1 MKNIKQYLLSKPFS
15 TESFPFGEG
24 VSVFKV
30 NNKLFALLSL
40 GKPDQQQADKPAYW
54 WLNLKCDPQEAV
66 MLRDIFPAIIPG
78 YHTQLTD
85 ISKLQARCIIY
96 YPTSETGDKIIGV
109 KIKLLPFI
117 ITFGLKFNFIS
128 DTIHSIRST

>member
-78 YHTQLTD
+78 YHMNKLHWNTLILDDSIPVGEIERMIDNSFNLVVSNLPKQQQIAIQLH
-85 ISKLQARCIIY
+85 L
-96 YPTSETGDKIIGV
+96 
-109 KIKLLPFI
+109 
-117 ITFGLKFNFIS
+117 
-128 DTIHSIRST
+128 

>member
-40 GKPDQQQADKPAYW
+40 GKPDQQKADKPTYW

-78 YHTQLTD
+78 YHMNKLHWNTLILDGSIPVGEIERMIDNSFNLVVSNLPKQQQSAIQLH
-85 ISKLQARCIIY
+85 L
-96 YPTSETGDKIIGV
+96 
-109 KIKLLPFI
+109 
-117 ITFGLKFNFIS
+117 
-128 DTIHSIRST
+128 